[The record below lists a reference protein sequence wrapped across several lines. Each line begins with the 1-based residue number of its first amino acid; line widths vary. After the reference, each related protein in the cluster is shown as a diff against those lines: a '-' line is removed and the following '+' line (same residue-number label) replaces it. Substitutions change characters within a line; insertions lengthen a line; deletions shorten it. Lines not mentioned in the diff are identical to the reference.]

1 MLQFKNCCVYL
12 FYFWIVCPMPE
23 KSGSFLEGSVYAPR
37 HTCMP
42 FWSKHLLREII
53 RQKVK
58 AEAYFFPSPHTEEKD

>member
-1 MLQFKNCCVYL
+1 
-12 FYFWIVCPMPE
+12 MPE
-23 KSGSFLEGSVYAPR
+23 KSGSFLEESVYAPR
-37 HTCMP
+37 HVCMP